1 MVVTL
6 DTRRYFNTS
15 APLHVGL
22 GEGNSVDFGVVVESV
37 EISFNIRQPLRMVT
51 DLTDFS
57 ASQQRALFDLLVLA
71 MYADGNLTTA
81 EDEQLQQLL
90 TAFGHTEEFDH
101 QREFDAAVTRMR
113 PLVQSIQKAKEQAL
127 LLAEA
132 FTTPSQQK
140 QVYAAVQQIMTSD
153 KQVSAWEGTL
163 LSELG
168 LKFKM

>member
-1 MVVTL
+1 MKPNCEAFYEIPTGGL
-6 DTRRYFNTS
+6 RGYF
-15 APLHVGL
+15 GL
-22 GEGNSVDFGVVVESV
+22 GVESV
-37 EISFNIRQPLRMVT
+37 EISFNIRQLPRMVT

-90 TAFGHTEEFDH
+90 TAFGHTKEFDR

-113 PLVQSIQKAKEQAL
+113 SFVQSIQEAKEHAL

-140 QVYAAVQQIMTSD
+140 QVYAAVQQIMTVD
-153 KQVSAWEGTL
+153 KHVSPWESTL
-163 LSELG
+163 LSELA
-168 LKFKM
+168 LKFGMR